1 MTGNL
6 VLLAESGVRPP
17 ADMQAPTT
25 TYLIFYAI
33 FVVAMIPTVA
43 WMAND
48 ARRRRSAIP
57 LAALGGGLLIGLV
70 VPPIY
75 NYLTLVW
82 FPSNI
87 PLPFVKAFEMNDP
100 WFDALGYALFIGFG
114 GYLLYLQFLDGQ
126 GACAVYATF
135 ALWAVTDLVLELPFL
150 AAGMYR
156 YYGDQPFM
164 IGGFPLHW
172 VLMNGLV
179 PIISGTCMYF
189 VAERWPAGR
198 RGAAWRV
205 LLAPAVTGALLM
217 IPIFPVATALH
228 AEVPSA
234 VRWFASVVAIA
245 ICLCGVRFAARLADR
260 EIAVPG
266 RERGLVRLVMGLP
279 PNRVAAQPERL
290 IDRTT

>member
-1 MTGNL
+1 MTGN
-6 VLLAESGVRPP
+6 VVNLADSGLQVPVE
-17 ADMQAPTT
+17 MQAPAT
-25 TYLIFYAI
+25 TYLVFYLLFAI
-33 FVVAMIPTVA
+33 AMIPTVA
-43 WMAND
+43 WMAYD

-57 LAALGGGLLIGLV
+57 LAALGGGLIVGLV

-87 PLPFVKAFEMNDP
+87 PLPFVKAFGMNDP
-100 WFDALGYALFIGFG
+100 WFDALGYALFVGFG
-114 GYLLYLQFLDGQ
+114 GYLLYLQFIDGQ
-126 GACAVYATF
+126 GARAVYTTF

-172 VLMNGLV
+172 VVMNGLV
-179 PIISGTCMYF
+179 PIVSGTSMYF
-189 VAERWPAGR
+189 VAERWPSGR
-198 RGAAWRV
+198 RGAALRV
-205 LLAPAVTGALLM
+205 LVVPVVTGALLM

-234 VRWFASVVAIA
+234 VRWFASVVAIT
-245 ICLCGVRFAARLADR
+245 ICLCGVRLAAQLADR
-260 EIAVPG
+260 EIAVAG
-266 RERGLVRLVMGLP
+266 RKRGLVRLMAGLP
-279 PNRVAAQPERL
+279 PSRVAARPER
-290 IDRTT
+290 